1 MSLEDHANIVQY
13 GEKTH
18 LEYGW
23 SKNIRERI
31 MQFHFQLVRT
41 TSSSIFHLQNIYY
54 QLINELISLLV
65 K

>member
-1 MSLEDHANIVQY
+1 MSLEEPANIVQY

-31 MQFHFQLVRT
+31 IQFHFQLVRT
-41 TSSSIFHLQNIYY
+41 TSSTIF
-54 QLINELISLLV
+54 LLNYPAG
-65 K
+65 